1 MMTTLMPPTLRV
13 HRWQRAAAAL
23 ALVLVSGCEALR
35 PTVAT
40 HPTFFSLAD
49 AQKSPKNVAR
59 APATALTLVVS
70 PPHAAAGF
78 DSQHIMYVRQASQLE
93 YYAHNEW
100 VDTPARM
107 LAPLIVA
114 AVEQSGAFRAVV
126 QTPSIAAGDL
136 RLDAEVIRLQHEF
149 LSTPSRVRFTLRA
162 YLVDSTTRR
171 VLASREF
178 EAVAAAPSEDPYGGV
193 MAAHEAVRSVLE
205 ELAAFCAETARSAPP
220 RSATGAI
227 PR

>member
-1 MMTTLMPPTLRV
+1 MTTLIPFTLRV
-13 HRWQRAAAAL
+13 QRWQRAVAAL

-35 PTVAT
+35 PVVAP
-40 HPTFFSLAD
+40 HPSFFSLAD
-49 AQKSPKNVAR
+49 ARSPGQGVAR
-59 APATALTLVVS
+59 APATAFTLVVS
-70 PPHAAAGF
+70 PPYAAAGF
-78 DSQHIMYVRQASQLE
+78 DSQHMMYMRQASQLE

-100 VDTPARM
+100 IDTPARM

-114 AVEQSGAFRAVV
+114 AIEQSGAFRAVV
-126 QTPSIAAGDL
+126 QAPSTAAGDI

-149 LSTPSRVRFTLRA
+149 LDTPSRVRFTLRA
-162 YLVDSTTRR
+162 YLVDSATRR

-178 EAVAAAPSEDPYGGV
+178 EAVAAAPSADPYGGV

-205 ELAAFCAETARSAPP
+205 ALAAFCAETARSA
-220 RSATGAI
+220 TETI